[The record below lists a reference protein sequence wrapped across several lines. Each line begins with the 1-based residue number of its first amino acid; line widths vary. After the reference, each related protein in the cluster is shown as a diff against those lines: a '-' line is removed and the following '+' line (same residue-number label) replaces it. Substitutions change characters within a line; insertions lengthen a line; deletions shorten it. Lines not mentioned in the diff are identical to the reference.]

1 MADDTQPFDLFYFMS
16 SRDFVNRHRVED
28 APSELVID
36 EWIANGEV
44 GKLEQLVL
52 DGRGHLLKWELLLI
66 SRGKTTINA
75 ASKEFLRG
83 LTVYQSKIDAI
94 HKAVEDGDVRRVN
107 CCEVAQKCSGL
118 GMTPLHKAL
127 LHGQT
132 NTVRHLLA
140 KYPQCV
146 NATDHVGP
154 FCIFIYSNYF
164 I

>member
-1 MADDTQPFDLFYFMS
+1 MSDTVEKGRLSNKSEKGETETHSTDLLLE
-16 SRDFVNRHRVED
+16 NN
-28 APSELVID
+28 APAEHVVD
-36 EWIANGEV
+36 EWLASGDV
-44 GKLEQLVL
+44 AKLEQLVL
-52 DGRGHLLKWELLLI
+52 DGRGHLLKE
-66 SRGKTTINA
+66 KTAVNA

-94 HKAVEDGDVRRVN
+94 HKAVEDGDVRRVKSLIDRQQL
-107 CCEVAQKCSGL
+107 ALARDSY

-146 NATDHVGP
+146 NATDH
-154 FCIFIYSNYF
+154 FHA
-164 I
+164 

>member
-1 MADDTQPFDLFYFMS
+1 MCEDCPPFAHFYFMS
-16 SRDFVNRHRVED
+16 SQDFINRRLVERYD
-28 APSELVID
+28 APAEHVVD
-36 EWIANGEV
+36 EWLASGDV
-44 GKLEQLVL
+44 AKLEQLVL
-52 DGRGHLLKWELLLI
+52 DGRGHLLKE
-66 SRGKTTINA
+66 KTAVNA

-94 HKAVEDGDVRRVN
+94 HKAVEDGDVRRVKSLIDRQQL
-107 CCEVAQKCSGL
+107 ALARDSY

-146 NATDHVGP
+146 NATDHV
-154 FCIFIYSNYF
+154 CAHTYNV
-164 I
+164 

>member
-1 MADDTQPFDLFYFMS
+1 MEITAKNIKIAILRLKYSADPLTTNS
-16 SRDFVNRHRVED
+16 IVD
-28 APSELVID
+28 APAEHVVD
-36 EWIANGEV
+36 EWLASGDV
-44 GKLEQLVL
+44 AKLEQLVL
-52 DGRGHLLKWELLLI
+52 DGRGHLLKE
-66 SRGKTTINA
+66 KTAVNA

-94 HKAVEDGDVRRVN
+94 HKAVEDGDVRRVKSLIDRQQL
-107 CCEVAQKCSGL
+107 ALARDSY

-146 NATDHVGP
+146 NATDHSKNSVAIQKK
-154 FCIFIYSNYF
+154 C
-164 I
+164 